1 MAKSKT
7 YELMLKI
14 AGKADSS
21 LSKACREAS
30 GNLDALADTAR
41 TAGKIAATGL
51 TAAATAAASV
61 AAASVTAYTQH
72 TKATNNLAATTGA
85 AGEQLANLQDAMET
99 VYKNNFGE
107 NIQDVAD
114 TVSVVNRNM
123 DNLPTDQIV
132 DATEAALA
140 LRDAFEYSTE
150 ETTRAAAAIE
160 KNFGTAATDAFSLIA
175 AGAQNGL
182 DYSGELIDTINEYSS
197 QFSKLGFT
205 ADGMFNLLQSGADS
219 TAWNLDKVG
228 DAIKE
233 FSIRSI
239 DGSKGTVE
247 AFQNLGYNAETVMA
261 TFASGGDAANDA
273 FFDVLNTLMDVDDE
287 VKRDAMGVA
296 LFGTMWED
304 LGTEAMQ
311 AMADASRAA
320 YDTKGALEQIKNVQ
334 YNDLGTSLEGVK
346 RQAESYLVSIGEK
359 LVPYAKEGLEYL
371 STDILPAVG
380 GMIEEIVPQIIE
392 AAKWAWEN
400 KDAIMAIATGVATAV
415 VAYKTYKTAITAY
428 NAVMGVYKVVTAAS
442 ATGTFTLAGAVSAL
456 NLKAIALCGVIGVVA
471 GLILLLY
478 KNWDKVKTWA
488 EGAGAKIN
496 AIWANISNAVTAA
509 ISAISERFP
518 MLGAYLNGWWQSIS
532 AAWENVKAIFSNIIG
547 FIDNVFSGNW
557 SAAWDNV
564 VAIFGNVFGMIVNLA
579 KAPINGVIS
588 AINWVLSKINSI
600 SVTIPAWV
608 PGVGGQTLGFNIPTI
623 SALASGGVATAAT
636 LAMVGEGGEPEAIL
650 PLSKL
655 ADLLDDWT
663 NKPRPGGGAG
673 GLGGGEQIVFSPVFN
688 FYGPAG
694 REEVENATRT
704 SFEEFKRLYRRMKA
718 EEKRKSFSP
727 A

>member
-114 TVSVVNRNM
+114 TVSVVNRNL

-247 AFQNLGYNAETVMA
+247 AFQNLGYNAETIMA

-273 FFDVLNTLMDVDDE
+273 FFDVLNTLMGVDDE

-346 RQAESYLVSIGEK
+346 RKAESYLVSIGEK

-600 SVTIPAWV
+600 SVTIPDWV

-623 SALASGGVATAAT
+623 PALASGGVATAAT

-663 NKPRPGGGAG
+663 NKPRPGGGAD

-694 REEVENATRT
+694 REEVESATQA